1 MQAEAEENQKKGKS
15 GMMVDPKPETGEGG
29 QVTVKVTPGLIREIF
44 EEYPEVLRAYSDNV
58 PVPLDSQ
65 QFWTR
70 YFQSKLFNRNRSTNR
85 AAVNTVKDDNI
96 FDRYLG
102 EEDDDIEPKHM
113 QPHNV
118 DLLLDLQATE
128 EDQHEITNRPDMTM
142 RAGGQR
148 ASLPLMRRFNEHSE
162 RLLNQA
168 LGKEPPRNNMGL
180 NPGNAGARNEEYSAI
195 ILDDLTNPIEQS
207 RILLSMSNKIGVTAT
222 SSSGRSGHTHSSGI
236 DALPFSEK
244 RELVEGVVNEVEYW
258 EGRLEGFEIDEIA
271 VRDAVADM
279 RGFVEKKVERASRDS
294 SSSTLSDTLLREL
307 VTLQASSNELLR
319 QFWSASLPPK
329 TGAPQTSE
337 EERRKKVERMRAYL
351 GKTEERARG
360 VLEGLKG
367 EEVRKRA
374 EAALQPVR
382 EAVAFALKY
391 NL

>member
-1 MQAEAEENQKKGKS
+1 
-15 GMMVDPKPETGEGG
+15 
-29 QVTVKVTPGLIREIF
+29 
-44 EEYPEVLRAYSDNV
+44 
-58 PVPLDSQ
+58 
-65 QFWTR
+65 
-70 YFQSKLFNRNRSTNR
+70 
-85 AAVNTVKDDNI
+85 
-96 FDRYLG
+96 
-102 EEDDDIEPKHM
+102 
-113 QPHNV
+113 
-118 DLLLDLQATE
+118 
-128 EDQHEITNRPDMTM
+128 
-142 RAGGQR
+142 
-148 ASLPLMRRFNEHSE
+148 
-162 RLLNQA
+162 
-168 LGKEPPRNNMGL
+168 
-180 NPGNAGARNEEYSAI
+180 
-195 ILDDLTNPIEQS
+195 
-207 RILLSMSNKIGVTAT
+207 MSNKIGVTAT

-294 SSSTLSDTLLREL
+294 SSTFLLSLLSSQLPNHLTLSPTKGSTLSDTLLREL

-374 EAALQPVR
+374 EAVGLSSSFFLFLER
-382 EAVAFALKY
+382 
-391 NL
+391 